1 MTIWGK
7 IIGSATG
14 FAFGGPIGAL
24 LGGVAGHAIDK
35 FKTKQKLPEELAL
48 KQIGFTIGVIVLSAK
63 MAKADGKV
71 TKSEIKAFKE
81 KINVPDN
88 EIKNVARLWDQAKK
102 TTDGFEVYAKQI
114 SNLLEKNSSVLEELL
129 NLLVIIAEA
138 DGKIT
143 KLEKIYLKNVSNI
156 FGFSDQD
163 FERICSSKLNKN
175 TDPYQTLG
183 VLKDTPLEEIKKK
196 WKILAMKHHPDR
208 LISQGIPQDL
218 IEKNTYRL
226 KEINNAW
233 DLIKNKKYDL
243 NA

>member
-7 IIGSATG
+7 IIGSTTG
-14 FAFGGPIGAL
+14 FALGGPIGAL
-24 LGGVAGHAIDK
+24 LGGVAGHALDK
-35 FKTKQKLPEELAL
+35 FKTKQMLPEELAL
-48 KQIGFTIGVIVLSAK
+48 KQIGFTVGVIVLSAK

-71 TKSEIKAFKE
+71 TKSEIKAFRE
-81 KINVPDN
+81 KIKVPEK

-143 KLEKIYLKNVSNI
+143 KLEKIYLKKVGNI

-163 FERICSSKLNKN
+163 FERICSSKLNKY

>member
-24 LGGVAGHAIDK
+24 LGGAAGHALDK
-35 FKTKQKLPEELAL
+35 LKTKEKLPEQLAL

-143 KLEKIYLKNVSNI
+143 NLEKIYLKEISNI
-156 FGFSDQD
+156 FGFSEQD
-163 FERICSSKLNKN
+163 FERICSSKLDKHI
-175 TDPYQTLG
+175 DPYQTLG
-183 VLKDTPLEEIKKK
+183 VLKDAPLEEIKNK
-196 WKILAMKHHPDR
+196 WKTLAMKHHPDR
-208 LISQGIPQDL
+208 LIAQGIPQDI
-218 IEKNTYRL
+218 IETNTYRL

-243 NA
+243 NV

>member
-14 FAFGGPIGAL
+14 FALGGPIGAL
-24 LGGVAGHAIDK
+24 LGGAAGHALDK
-35 FKTKQKLPEELAL
+35 FKTKEKLPEELAL

-143 KLEKIYLKNVSNI
+143 NLEKIYLKEVSNI
-156 FGFSDQD
+156 FGFSEQD
-163 FERICSSKLNKN
+163 FERICSSKLDKHI
-175 TDPYQTLG
+175 DPYQTLG
-183 VLKDTPLEEIKKK
+183 VLKDAPLEEIKNK
-196 WKILAMKHHPDR
+196 WKKLAMKHHPDR
-208 LISQGIPQDL
+208 LIAQGIPQDI
-218 IEKNTYRL
+218 IETNTYRL

-243 NA
+243 NV

>member
-24 LGGVAGHAIDK
+24 LGGAAGHALDK
-35 FKTKQKLPEELAL
+35 FKIKQKLPEELAL

-81 KINVPDN
+81 KVKVPDN

-114 SNLLEKNSSVLEELL
+114 SNLFEKNSSVLEELL

-143 KLEKIYLKNVSNI
+143 NLEKFYLKEVSNI
-156 FGFSDQD
+156 FGFSEQD
-163 FERICSSKLNKN
+163 FERICSSTINKV

-183 VLKDTPLEEIKKK
+183 VSKDTPLEDIKNK
-196 WKILAMKHHPDR
+196 WKKLAIKHHPDR
-208 LISQGIPQDL
+208 LIAQGIPQDI
-218 IEKNTYRL
+218 IETNTYRL

-233 DLIKNKKYDL
+233 DLIRNKKYYSH
-243 NA
+243 A

>member
-14 FAFGGPIGAL
+14 FALGGPIGAL
-24 LGGVAGHAIDK
+24 LGGAAGHALDK
-35 FKTKQKLPEELAL
+35 FKTKEKLPEELAL

-143 KLEKIYLKNVSNI
+143 NLEKIYLKEVCNI
-156 FGFSDQD
+156 FGFSEQD
-163 FERICSSKLNKN
+163 FERICSSKLDKHI
-175 TDPYQTLG
+175 DPYQTLG
-183 VLKDTPLEEIKKK
+183 VLKDAPLEEIKNK
-196 WKILAMKHHPDR
+196 WKTLAMKHHPDR
-208 LISQGIPQDL
+208 LIAQGIPQDI
-218 IEKNTYRL
+218 IETNTYRL

>member
-24 LGGVAGHAIDK
+24 LGGAAGHALDK
-35 FKTKQKLPEELAL
+35 FKIKQKLPKELAL

-81 KINVPDN
+81 KVKVPDN

-114 SNLLEKNSSVLEELL
+114 SNLFEKNSSVLEELL

-143 KLEKIYLKNVSNI
+143 NLEKLYLKEVSNI
-156 FGFSDQD
+156 FGFSEQD
-163 FERICSSKLNKN
+163 FERICSSTLNKV

-183 VLKDTPLEEIKKK
+183 VSKETPLEDIKNK
-196 WKILAMKHHPDR
+196 WKKLAIKHHPDR
-208 LISQGIPQDL
+208 LIAQGIPQDL
-218 IEKNTYRL
+218 S
-226 KEINNAW
+226 
-233 DLIKNKKYDL
+233 LIHI
-243 NA
+243 

>member
-7 IIGSATG
+7 FIGSATG
-14 FAFGGPIGAL
+14 FALGGPLGAL
-24 LGGVAGHAIDK
+24 LGGVAGHALDK
-35 FKTKQKLPEELAL
+35 LKTKQKLPEKLAL

-143 KLEKIYLKNVSNI
+143 NLEKIYLKEVSNI
-156 FGFSDQD
+156 FGFSEQD
-163 FERICSSKLNKN
+163 FERICSSKLDKHI
-175 TDPYQTLG
+175 DPYQTLG
-183 VLKDTPLEEIKKK
+183 VLKDAPLEEIKNK
-196 WKILAMKHHPDR
+196 WKTLAMKHHPDR
-208 LISQGIPQDL
+208 LIAQGIPQDI
-218 IEKNTYRL
+218 IETNTYRL

-233 DLIKNKKYDL
+233 DLIKNKKYDV

>member
-24 LGGVAGHAIDK
+24 LGGAAGHALDK
-35 FKTKQKLPEELAL
+35 FKIKQKLPEELAL

-81 KINVPDN
+81 KVKVPDN

-114 SNLLEKNSSVLEELL
+114 SNLFEKNSSVLEELL

-143 KLEKIYLKNVSNI
+143 NLEKLYLKEVSNI
-156 FGFSDQD
+156 FGFSKQD
-163 FERICSSKLNKN
+163 FERICSSTLNKV

-183 VLKDTPLEEIKKK
+183 VSKDTPLEEIKNK
-196 WKILAMKHHPDR
+196 WKKLAIKHHPDR
-208 LISQGIPQDL
+208 LIAQGIPQDI
-218 IEKNTYRL
+218 IETNTYRL

-233 DLIKNKKYDL
+233 DLIRNKKYYYH
-243 NA
+243 A

>member
-14 FAFGGPIGAL
+14 FALGGPIGAL
-24 LGGVAGHAIDK
+24 LGGAAGHALDK
-35 FKTKQKLPEELAL
+35 FKTKEKLPEELAL

-143 KLEKIYLKNVSNI
+143 NLEKIYLKEVSNI

-163 FERICSSKLNKN
+163 FERICSSKLNKYL
-175 TDPYQTLG
+175 DPYQTLG
-183 VLKDTPLEEIKKK
+183 VSKDTPIKEIKNK
-196 WKILAMKHHPDR
+196 WKTLAMKHHPDR
-208 LISQGIPQDL
+208 LIAQGIPQDI
-218 IEKNTYRL
+218 IENNTYRL

-233 DLIKNKKYDL
+233 DFIKNKKYDL

>member
-7 IIGSATG
+7 IIESATG

-24 LGGVAGHAIDK
+24 LGGAAGHALDK
-35 FKTKQKLPEELAL
+35 FKTKQKLPQELAL

-102 TTDGFEVYAKQI
+102 TTYGFEIYAKQI
-114 SNLLEKNSSVLEELL
+114 SNLLKKNSSVLEELL

-143 KLEKIYLKNVSNI
+143 KLEKIYLKEVGNI

-163 FERICSSKLNKN
+163 FERICSSKLNRHI
-175 TDPYQTLG
+175 DPYQTLG
-183 VLKDTPLEEIKKK
+183 VSKDTPLEEIKKK
-196 WKILAMKHHPDR
+196 WKTLAINHHPDR
-208 LISQGIPQDL
+208 LIAQGIPQDI
-218 IEKNTYRL
+218 IETNTYRL

-233 DLIKNKKYDL
+233 DLIKRRV
-243 NA
+243 

>member
-14 FAFGGPIGAL
+14 FALGGPIGAL
-24 LGGVAGHAIDK
+24 LGGAAGHALDK
-35 FKTKQKLPEELAL
+35 FKTKEKLPEKLAL

-143 KLEKIYLKNVSNI
+143 NLEKIYLKEVSNI
-156 FGFSDQD
+156 FGFSEQD
-163 FERICSSKLNKN
+163 FERICSSKLKKHI
-175 TDPYQTLG
+175 DQYKTLG
-183 VLKDTPLEEIKKK
+183 VLKDTQLEEIKNK
-196 WKILAMKHHPDR
+196 WKTLVMKHHPDR
-208 LISQGIPQDL
+208 LIAQGIPQDI
-218 IEKNTYRL
+218 IETNTYRL

>member
-24 LGGVAGHAIDK
+24 LGGAAGHALDK
-35 FKTKQKLPEELAL
+35 LKTKEKLPEQLAL

-88 EIKNVARLWDQAKK
+88 EIKNVARLWDQAKE

-143 KLEKIYLKNVSNI
+143 NLEKIYLKEVSNI
-156 FGFSDQD
+156 FGFSEQD
-163 FERICSSKLNKN
+163 FERICSSKLDKHI
-175 TDPYQTLG
+175 DPYQTLG
-183 VLKDTPLEEIKKK
+183 VLKDAPLEEIKNK
-196 WKILAMKHHPDR
+196 WKTLAMKHHPDR
-208 LISQGIPQDL
+208 LIAQGIPQDI
-218 IEKNTYRL
+218 IETNTYRL

>member
-7 IIGSATG
+7 IIGGATG

-24 LGGVAGHAIDK
+24 FGGVAGHALDK
-35 FKTKQKLPEELAL
+35 LKIKEKLPEQLAL

-143 KLEKIYLKNVSNI
+143 NLEKIYLKEVSNI
-156 FGFSDQD
+156 FGFSEQD
-163 FERICSSKLNKN
+163 FERICSSKLDKHI
-175 TDPYQTLG
+175 DPYQTLG
-183 VLKDTPLEEIKKK
+183 VLKDAPLEEIKNK
-196 WKILAMKHHPDR
+196 WKTLAMKHHPDR
-208 LISQGIPQDL
+208 LIAQGIPQDI
-218 IEKNTYRL
+218 IETNTYRL

-233 DLIKNKKYDL
+233 DLIKNKKYYHH
-243 NA
+243 A

>member
-24 LGGVAGHAIDK
+24 LGGAAGHALDK
-35 FKTKQKLPEELAL
+35 FKIKQKLPEELAL

-71 TKSEIKAFKE
+71 TTSEIRAFQE

-114 SNLLEKNSSVLEELL
+114 SNLFEKNSSVLEELL

-143 KLEKIYLKNVSNI
+143 KREKIYLKEVSNI
-156 FGFSDQD
+156 FGFSYKD
-163 FERICSSKLNKN
+163 FQRICSSKLDKYI
-175 TDPYQTLG
+175 DPYQTLG
-183 VLKDTPLEEIKKK
+183 VSKETPLEEIKNK
-196 WKILAMKHHPDR
+196 WRKLAIEHHPDR
-208 LISQGIPQDL
+208 LISQGIPQDI
-218 IEKNTYRL
+218 IETNIYRL

-233 DLIKNKKYDL
+233 DLIKNKKYEL

>member
-1 MTIWGK
+1 MSIWGK
-7 IIGSATG
+7 IIGSAAG
-14 FAFGGPIGAL
+14 FALGGPIGAL
-24 LGGVAGHAIDK
+24 LGGAAGHAVDK
-35 FKTKQKLPEELAL
+35 FKIKQKLPEELAL

-102 TTDGFEVYAKQI
+102 TTNGFEVYAKQI

-143 KLEKIYLKNVSNI
+143 NLEKIYLKEVSNI
-156 FGFSDQD
+156 FGFTEQD
-163 FERICSSKLNKN
+163 FERICSSKLDKHI
-175 TDPYQTLG
+175 DPYQTLG
-183 VLKDTPLEEIKKK
+183 VLKDAPLEEIKNR
-196 WKILAMKHHPDR
+196 WKTLAMKHHPDR
-208 LISQGIPQDL
+208 LIAQGIPQDIL
-218 IEKNTYRL
+218 ETNTYRL

>member
-24 LGGVAGHAIDK
+24 LGGAAGHALDK
-35 FKTKQKLPEELAL
+35 FKTKEKLPEELAL

-143 KLEKIYLKNVSNI
+143 NLERIYLKKVSNI
-156 FGFSDQD
+156 FGFSEQD
-163 FERICSSKLNKN
+163 FERICSSKLDKHI
-175 TDPYQTLG
+175 DPYQTLG
-183 VLKDTPLEEIKKK
+183 VLKDAPLEEIKNK
-196 WKILAMKHHPDR
+196 WKTLAMKHHPDR
-208 LISQGIPQDL
+208 LIAQGIPQDI
-218 IEKNTYRL
+218 IETNTYRL

-233 DLIKNKKYDL
+233 DLIKNKKYNL

>member
-24 LGGVAGHAIDK
+24 LGGAAGHAIDK
-35 FKTKQKLPEELAL
+35 FNTKQKLPEELAL

-143 KLEKIYLKNVSNI
+143 NLEKIYLKEVSNI
-156 FGFSDQD
+156 FGFSEQD
-163 FERICSSKLNKN
+163 FERICSSKLKKHI
-175 TDPYQTLG
+175 DPYQTLG
-183 VLKDTPLEEIKKK
+183 VLKDTPLEEIKNK
-196 WKILAMKHHPDR
+196 WKTLAMKHHPDR
-208 LISQGIPQDL
+208 LIAQGIPQDI
-218 IEKNTYRL
+218 IETNTYRL

>member
-14 FAFGGPIGAL
+14 FALGGPLGAL
-24 LGGVAGHAIDK
+24 LGGVAGHALDK
-35 FKTKQKLPEELAL
+35 FKTREKLPEKLAL

-143 KLEKIYLKNVSNI
+143 NLEKIYLKEVSNI
-156 FGFSDQD
+156 FGFSEQD
-163 FERICSSKLNKN
+163 FERICSSKLDKHI
-175 TDPYQTLG
+175 DPYQTLG
-183 VLKDTPLEEIKKK
+183 VLKDAPLEEIKNK
-196 WKILAMKHHPDR
+196 WKTLAMKHHPDR
-208 LISQGIPQDL
+208 LIAQGIPQDI
-218 IEKNTYRL
+218 IETNTYRL

>member
-24 LGGVAGHAIDK
+24 IGGAAGHALDK
-35 FKTKQKLPEELAL
+35 FQTKQKLPEELAL

-71 TKSEIKAFKE
+71 SKSEIQAFRK
-81 KINVPDN
+81 KIKVPDN

-102 TTDGFEVYAKQI
+102 TTNGFEVYAKQI

-143 KLEKIYLKNVSNI
+143 DLEKKYLKKVSDI
-156 FGFSDQD
+156 FGFSVQD
-163 FERICSSKLNKN
+163 FERICSSKLKKIA
-175 TDPYQTLG
+175 DPYQTLG
-183 VLKDTPLEEIKKK
+183 VSKDTPIEEIKKK
-196 WKILAMKHHPDR
+196 WKTLAVKHHPDK
-208 LISQGIPQDL
+208 LISQGMPKDL
-218 IEKNTYRL
+218 IETHTYRL

-233 DLIKNKKYDL
+233 DLIQNKKII
-243 NA
+243 

>member
-14 FAFGGPIGAL
+14 FALGGAIGAL
-24 LGGVAGHAIDK
+24 LGGAAGHALDK
-35 FKTKQKLPEELAL
+35 FKTKEKLPEELAL

-143 KLEKIYLKNVSNI
+143 NLEKIYLKEVSNI
-156 FGFSDQD
+156 FGFSEQD
-163 FERICSSKLNKN
+163 FERICSSKLDKHI
-175 TDPYQTLG
+175 DPYQTLG
-183 VLKDTPLEEIKKK
+183 VLKDAPLEEIKNK
-196 WKILAMKHHPDR
+196 WKTLAMKHHPDR
-208 LISQGIPQDL
+208 LIAQGMPQDI
-218 IEKNTYRL
+218 IENNTYRL

>member
-14 FAFGGPIGAL
+14 FALGGPLGAL
-24 LGGVAGHAIDK
+24 LGGVAGHALDK
-35 FKTKQKLPEELAL
+35 FKTKQKLPEKLAL

-143 KLEKIYLKNVSNI
+143 NLEKIYLKEISNI
-156 FGFSDQD
+156 FGFSEQD
-163 FERICSSKLNKN
+163 FERICSSKLDKHI
-175 TDPYQTLG
+175 DPYQTLG
-183 VLKDTPLEEIKKK
+183 VLKDSPLEEIKNK
-196 WKILAMKHHPDR
+196 WKKLAIKHHPDR
-208 LISQGIPQDL
+208 LIAQGVPQDI
-218 IEKNTYRL
+218 IETNTYRL